1 MMSTE
6 VALQQ
11 SEELL
16 ARYAKGTAKP
26 EANRLDVTIE
36 GSDLTAAA
44 TALQKA
50 DWGYLSALTGVDLG
64 PEEGAIEALYHFCE
78 GAAITTFRVR
88 LPRSGGV
95 VPSLQTLYPN
105 AMFYERELLEMFG
118 VTVTGL
124 ADTSH
129 LFLPDGWPDGVY
141 PLLKDVDAQAAAER
155 ASASE
160 PPEMGRQG
168 DKFIVPI
175 GPQHPALK
183 EPGHFEFAVDGELV
197 TGATV
202 RLGYVHRGIERA
214 TQERN
219 YVQNLYLVERVC
231 GICSHS
237 HANAYALAVEKL
249 AGVQVTPRAQAIREM
264 VACLERIHSHLL
276 WLGVAA
282 HEAGFETLFMYSWR
296 DREVIMD
303 LLERWTGNR
312 VNYSANVL
320 GGVKFDVSPEI
331 AAEIRKG
338 MDTID
343 ERTRH
348 YLHVTMDDTS
358 FLQRSRGIGT
368 MSQAEADGLGVVGP
382 VARASGIR
390 RDIRTDAPYGGYVQ
404 FPVKIVVDA
413 AGDLAARFKVRMEEI
428 FESSRVIRAILDG
441 LPEGELT
448 VKMPR
453 RIPAGEAISRFE
465 APRGELFYYVKSNGT
480 DMPERVKIRTP
491 SICNWISVIVKAV
504 GSQLA
509 DVPPL
514 LAGIDPCFSCN
525 DRMITI
531 NRPGRGRQILT
542 WEDLRRQAASH
553 TRRGT
558 PCVR

>member
-1 MMSTE
+1 MSTE

-11 SEELL
+11 AEELL
-16 ARYAKGTAKP
+16 ATYAKGTAKP

-50 DWGYLSALTGVDLG
+50 HWGYLSALTGVDLG

-78 GAAITTFRVR
+78 GAATTTFRVR

-95 VPSLQTLYPN
+95 VPSLHTLYPN

-129 LFLPDGWPDGVY
+129 LFLPDGWPDGTY

-155 ASASE
+155 MSGSE

-183 EPGHFEFAVDGELV
+183 EPGHFEFGVDGELV
-197 TGATV
+197 TSAKV

-237 HANAYALAVEKL
+237 HGNAYALAVEKL

-296 DREVIMD
+296 DREVVMD

-368 MSQAEADGLGVVGP
+368 MSQAEADQPWGRRARGPGLRGPAGRPNRCPVRGVCAVSGQDRGGCGRGP
-382 VARASGIR
+382 GRALQGADGGDLREQPRHPRHPGWTPR
-390 RDIRTDAPYGGYVQ
+390 RGADRQ
-404 FPVKIVVDA
+404 DA
-413 AGDLAARFKVRMEEI
+413 AADSRRRSHHSIRGPARRAALLRQEQRHGHAGASQDPDPQHLQLDLGDRQGRRVATGRRAAAARRHRSV
-428 FESSRVIRAILDG
+428 
-441 LPEGELT
+441 
-448 VKMPR
+448 
-453 RIPAGEAISRFE
+453 
-465 APRGELFYYVKSNGT
+465 LFV
-480 DMPERVKIRTP
+480 
-491 SICNWISVIVKAV
+491 
-504 GSQLA
+504 
-509 DVPPL
+509 
-514 LAGIDPCFSCN
+514 
-525 DRMITI
+525 
-531 NRPGRGRQILT
+531 
-542 WEDLRRQAASH
+542 
-553 TRRGT
+553 
-558 PCVR
+558 